1 MSNTYVSMYNFIV
14 RADVYFIVRAG
25 VHSLV
30 LGVDD
35 KQG

>member
-1 MSNTYVSMYNFIV
+1 MYVSMYKIDN
-14 RADVYFIVRAG
+14 VYFIVRAG
-25 VHSLV
+25 IHSLV